1 MWILLLFLVVSIETY
16 SNFQLFHIHCQ
27 TKTTGYFLFPF
38 FLKKKIKNKMNKL
51 NIEVLFSYHCKT
63 LKLFNC
69 PLTIFNKLKIY
80 NTLYALILFCKA
92 STPAIY
98 YNLCSEYI
106 NMAIIFQ
113 SFASITKTTGYNLLR
128 LSCIL
133 VFQRV
138 SKYEL

>member
-1 MWILLLFLVVSIETY
+1 
-16 SNFQLFHIHCQ
+16 
-27 TKTTGYFLFPF
+27 
-38 FLKKKIKNKMNKL
+38 MNKL

-69 PLTIFNKLKIY
+69 PLTIFDKLKIY

-113 SFASITKTTGYNLLR
+113 SFASITMTTGYNLLR